1 MVCIETGITC
11 IVVNF
16 ESIYQSFY
24 AMLNQNYIE
33 MRGGEVKICQIAY
46 GYDKRSIQVHPDFKF
61 VLIANLEDRNR
72 LDPPLLNRFE
82 KHEYT
87 SADLL
92 VHADN
97 DILD

>member
-1 MVCIETGITC
+1 
-11 IVVNF
+11 
-16 ESIYQSFY
+16 
-24 AMLNQNYIE
+24 

-46 GYDKRSIQVHPDFKF
+46 GYDKRNIQVHPDFKF
-61 VLIANLEDRNR
+61 VLIANLEDRIR

-92 VHADN
+92 VLADN
-97 DILD
+97 DILDSLLKWCRKFLI